1 MLKQN
6 SGILRKTLQATDIIV
21 TVASFL
27 LAYQARSHWGE
38 PFGPLA
44 SMSEYKFLLFIIV
57 PLWPVL
63 LYYNDAYGSIRT
75 KGLLQTLSPI
85 LKTVFIGGVLLMTIL
100 YIGKLELVSRAM
112 LLLFLFFNV
121 VLLSAVKISIYLFLH
136 HIRGKGLN
144 FRTVLIVGT
153 GKRAEGY
160 ARLLYEHREWGMRL
174 LGFVELEKGTTV
186 EDRGNIIGSIDQFN
200 VILTSSQV
208 DEVVFIVPRK
218 WLNRIEKQIIFCE
231 QVGIK
236 ACILADFYPHTIAKM
251 SLNELMGVS
260 LLVFDPTYRFEDA
273 LAVKRVVD
281 ILLAGTALVLISPVF
296 IVTSLLIR
304 LTSPGPIF
312 FTQERCGLNG
322 RRFNMLKFRTMVENA
337 ESMKDNLDNL
347 NEMAGPVFKIKK
359 DPRITRVGRF
369 LRKYSLDELPQILN
383 VIKGDMSIVGPRP
396 PIPAEVE
403 KYEMWQRRRLSVR
416 PGITCSW
423 QVNGRNKVGFDDW
436 MKLDLQYIDTWSFK
450 QDMKIILKT
459 IPAVLKGTGV

>member
-27 LAYQARSHWGE
+27 LAYLARSHWGE

-85 LKTVFIGGVLLMTIL
+85 LKTVLIGGVLLMTIL

-136 HIRGKGLN
+136 HIRGKG
-144 FRTVLIVGT
+144 FIYRSVIIVGS
-153 GKRAEGY
+153 GRRAEDY
-160 ARLLYEHREWGMRL
+160 ARLLYEHREWGM
-174 LGFVELEKGTTV
+174 K
-186 EDRGNIIGSIDQFN
+186 
-200 VILTSSQV
+200 
-208 DEVVFIVPRK
+208 
-218 WLNRIEKQIIFCE
+218 
-231 QVGIK
+231 VGIK

-423 QVNGRNKVGFDDW
+423 QISGRHNVGFDDW

-450 QDMKIILKT
+450 KDIKIILKT
-459 IPAVLKGTGV
+459 IPAVLRGTGV